1 VNDIADIVLLR
12 VSRGARAL
20 PVMRVVMG
28 GVASRHDV
36 PLDRLDDLQ
45 LAVETVLA
53 EEPPDGDELVLEL
66 SAGDGALRVRLS
78 GLLNQSVR
86 AALLAIDPFQPCEGC
101 LLDVRFLLD
110 SLVDR
115 LEVVEGG
122 GGSYGVLLEKRAS

>member
-1 VNDIADIVLLR
+1 MNETSDIIILR
-12 VSRGARAL
+12 IPRGARAL

-36 PLDRLDDLQ
+36 PLDKLDDLQ
-45 LAVETVLA
+45 LAVETLVT
-53 EEPPDGDELVLEL
+53 EEPAEGNELRLEL
-66 SAGDGALRVRLS
+66 SAGDDCLRVRLS

-86 AALLAIDPFQPCEGC
+86 VALVAVDPFHPCEGC

-115 LEVVEGG
+115 LEVEESGG
-122 GGSYGVLLEKRAS
+122 DSYGVFMEKRAS